1 MTTFDP
7 RKPTLARLHEVQHA
21 IRDGWIAQ
29 YRSGSF
35 IGWWI
40 GGATQGFHSH
50 SAMLRRNNGAVD
62 VLQIREFQG
71 GNAVPLES
79 QVAKFPG
86 KIDVFSIDA
95 KHFPEFDGKGAVD
108 YMRVL
113 TGRNYGYWGVV
124 RLALLRVPF
133 LRRLW
138 RFDAD
143 DAHDSGQAPF
153 CSHAVTS
160 ACRIGGGVDPVPRTP
175 DDLVSPWM
183 LTQSLLVNYEFSL
196 TP

>member
-1 MTTFDP
+1 MPAFSP
-7 RKPTLARLHEVQHA
+7 HKPNLVRLHDVEHV

-29 YRSGSF
+29 YRGNSF

-40 GGATQGFHSH
+40 AGATIGFHSH
-50 SAMLRRNNGAVD
+50 SAMLRQSGGRCD
-62 VLQIREFQG
+62 ILQIREFQG
-71 GNAVPLES
+71 GNAKTLASE
-79 QVAKFPG
+79 VARNPG
-86 KIDVFSIDA
+86 RIDIFSIDA
-95 KHFPEFDGKGAVD
+95 KHFPEFNGRSAVE
-108 YMRVL
+108 YMREL
-113 TGRNYGYWGVV
+113 TGRDYGYWGVL
-124 RLALLRVPF
+124 RLALLRVP
-133 LRRLW
+133 LVRRLW

-143 DAHDSGQAPF
+143 DAHDSGQKPF

-183 LTQSLLVNYEFSL
+183 LTQSLLYHYEFTL

>member
-1 MTTFDP
+1 MTAFDP
-7 RKPTLARLHEVQHA
+7 RKPNLVRLHDVEFV
-21 IRDGWIAQ
+21 IRDGWLAQ

-40 GGATQGFHSH
+40 QGATQGFHSH
-50 SAMLRRNNGAVD
+50 SAMLRRNGSVD

-71 GNAVPLES
+71 GNAKPLSSE
-79 QVAKFPG
+79 VARYPG
-86 KIDVFSIDA
+86 LIDVFSIDA
-95 KHFPEFDGKGAVD
+95 KHFPEFDGSGAVK
-108 YMRVL
+108 YMREL
-113 TGRNYGYWGVV
+113 TGRDYGYWGVV

-143 DAHDSGQAPF
+143 DCHDSGMAPF
-153 CSHAVTS
+153 CSHAVTT
-160 ACRIGGGVDPVPRTP
+160 ADRIGGGVDPVLRTP
-175 DDLVSPWM
+175 DDLVSPHH
-183 LTQSLLVNYEFSL
+183 LTQSLLYSYEFTL